1 MMARRRRDHRSRRR
15 RDHHRS
21 KHWYRA
27 VSALREGSTT
37 SRRATTDLE
46 REQRVRARRRVRERG
61 RHDARVGSRA
71 MRRLMTEASSF
82 GFVRVGFLLSSVRSR
97 SVATCPKTGH
107 ISRSPART
115 RPHDAAPPRV
125 VVVVVAMAAAE
136 ERDIDELELLTK
148 LNSTNPAD
156 RIEARRQ
163 VRARRRVVV
172 ESHPIPSNSVAPS
185 SSRARP
191 LTRPLPPSLRP
202 ARRYVSA
209 SPLASAPSARKSS
222 A

>member
-1 MMARRRRDHRSRRR
+1 MARRRRRDHHSRRR

-27 VSALREGSTT
+27 VSALAKDPSIR
-37 SRRATTDLE
+37 D
-46 REQRVRARRRVRERG
+46 ARRR
-61 RHDARVGSRA
+61 
-71 MRRLMTEASSF
+71 TWNASS
-82 GFVRVGFLLSSVRSR
+82 GSARGAASGSGVAMTRGSGRARGDGLSDRGVVVRIRSSRLSPVVCPVAVGRNVPQNGLLL
-97 SVATCPKTGH
+97 

-115 RPHDAAPPRV
+115 LPHDAAPPRV

-185 SSRARP
+185 SSRVR
-191 LTRPLPPSLRP
+191 
-202 ARRYVSA
+202 
-209 SPLASAPSARKSS
+209 
-222 A
+222 